1 MSNPKFFIKTLR
13 IVAAIMTMVAQVIL
27 ACMG

>member
-1 MSNPKFFIKTLR
+1 MNNTRFFIKVLR
-13 IVAAIMTMVAQVIL
+13 ITATVLTTLAQVIL